1 MADVMRVVRVLIE
14 IYVADSITP
23 EDEAHYAER
32 VFEGIRRE
40 WEAVGFSNE
49 NNPVETLDVTCGD
62 TTYSIEGGL
71 L

>member
-1 MADVMRVVRVLIE
+1 MANVITVLVEVTVAIDV
-14 IYVADSITP
+14 T
-23 EDEAHYAER
+23 DEHREWYAER

-49 NNPVETLDVTCGD
+49 DAPVETLDVTCGPA
-62 TTYSIEGGL
+62 TYSIEGEL